1 MSEST
6 TPRLAVA
13 TPSER
18 ARSTAARAQLE
29 RLGDSSA
36 GRELVG
42 LDPYR
47 NGFSAQARPR
57 ASRR

>member
-18 ARSTAARAQLE
+18 ARSTARAQLE